1 MLHFLV
7 RFFLSSLRIKCS
19 PIFLYAWRLF
29 LDLLFSKYMFQV
41 LQKKKI
47 NKYIAFI
54 LYRIL
59 RQKICNARVREQNT
73 KSGKSAS
80 NERPGMY
87 DTVGDNSGY
96 QELGYVS
103 GPSHYERL

>member
-1 MLHFLV
+1 
-7 RFFLSSLRIKCS
+7 
-19 PIFLYAWRLF
+19 
-29 LDLLFSKYMFQV
+29 MFQV
-41 LQKKKI
+41 LQKKK

-59 RQKICNARVREQNT
+59 RQKICNTQVRE
-73 KSGKSAS
+73 SDKSAS

-103 GPSHYERL
+103 GPSHYDRL

>member
-1 MLHFLV
+1 MTSIL
-7 RFFLSSLRIKCS
+7 RFIVQQIHV
-19 PIFLYAWRLF
+19 PGVA
-29 LDLLFSKYMFQV
+29 
-41 LQKKKI
+41 KK
-47 NKYIAFI
+47 NKYIAFT

-103 GPSHYERL
+103 EPSHYERL